1 VATCAVARTTAAV
14 TLRRNDLGT
23 FAGEDLDGM
32 PVSEGGAM
40 NTTHGTRRLLRRVGI
55 GALALAAAASLTL
68 PMAAAAKPRWISGQM
83 VRSTVTSCA
92 SIVAGVP
99 VLTAGV
105 LAEASFKADP
115 KRLPKTGQ
123 VFYARVFIGGA
134 GEPCVTQYAQLQV
147 VLPLGVELAIS
158 SRRPVRC
165 THFTSTDSPIVP
177 LTRADGCPRRASRG
191 TYGVQFDRT
200 TRADGL
206 WELPRGQGYF
216 VDFPLRSSRK
226 LKGIA
231 AGQPLC
237 GRVEDAPPCSRKE
250 VRDNLQAAIFVI
262 DGDTDPWVAPH
273 VGLFVRR

>member
-1 VATCAVARTTAAV
+1 MRTATRP
-14 TLRRNDLGT
+14 LRRAAL
-23 FAGEDLDGM
+23 
-32 PVSEGGAM
+32 
-40 NTTHGTRRLLRRVGI
+40 
-55 GALALAAAASLTL
+55 GALTLAAAVSLTL
-68 PMAAAAKPRWISGQM
+68 PGAAAAKPRWIDGQM

-105 LAEASFKADP
+105 LAEASFRADP

-123 VFYARVFIGGA
+123 PFYARVFIGGA

-147 VLPLGVELAIS
+147 VLPVGVELAIS
-158 SRRPVRC
+158 RKRPVRC
-165 THFTSTDSPIVP
+165 THFTSPESPIVA
-177 LTRADGCPRRASRG
+177 LTREQGCPHRASRG

-200 TRADGL
+200 TREDGL
-206 WELPRGQGYF
+206 WELPRGYGYF
-216 VDFPLRSSRK
+216 VDFPIRSSRK

-231 AGQPLC
+231 NGPPACDRL
-237 GRVEDAPPCSRKE
+237 EDGPPCSRRE

-273 VGLFVRR
+273 IGLFVRR